1 MVYYPKPMHLQGAFE
16 GTDSAEADCPVTE
29 KLCRTVL
36 SLPIH
41 PYLTLNDVKEAAGAL
56 KECLR

>member
-1 MVYYPKPMHLQGAFE
+1 MPTWATQAGQF
-16 GTDSAEADCPVTE
+16 PVAE

-41 PYLTLNDVKEAAGAL
+41 PLLSEAQLNYIASTIRAFFAATSSIA
-56 KECLR
+56 